1 MRVIER
7 PVRIRALSIVRAR
20 GIRAMCTGCFTAR
33 ARPPPRDVRIRNY
46 KTRMHNRISDR
57 CFVFSGWLRK
67 AYNPMF
73 LLLTLRNKLEPSE
86 E

>member
-33 ARPPPRDVRIRNY
+33 ARPSSRGGTSETIRPECIIVLATGVLFSR
-46 KTRMHNRISDR
+46 KTGCM
-57 CFVFSGWLRK
+57 
-67 AYNPMF
+67 
-73 LLLTLRNKLEPSE
+73 E
-86 E
+86 